1 MAESDEEQIE
11 AIKRWW
17 DENGTS
23 LIIGVVVAVGG
34 VLGWQAWQNHVQEQG
49 EAAAAIYDDL
59 MEAVVVEGPFAS
71 LDEEA
76 RQTGKFLA
84 GRLKEEHDGSSYAH
98 FAAMFLAK
106 LAVAEGDL
114 EKAESELSWAI
125 EDGIDESLLP
135 IATMRLAR
143 VQKALGNHETALE
156 TLLSVEPGEHRPTWE
171 EIRGDVYHA
180 MGDRAQAREAYQNA
194 LGALDN
200 PGSRPMLQM
209 KLDDLEAAEITVPVE
224 ADEPLANNTPAE
236 TEES

>member
-34 VLGWQAWQNHVQEQG
+34 VLGWQAWQNHVEEQG

-59 MEAVVVEGPFAS
+59 MEAVVVEGPFS
-71 LDEEA
+71 SVDEEA

-84 GRLKEEHDGSSYAH
+84 DRLKEEHGGSGYAH
-98 FAAMFLAK
+98 FASMFLAK
-106 LAVAEGDL
+106 LAVSEGDL
-114 EKAESELSWAI
+114 EKAESELILAI

-143 VQKALGNHETALE
+143 VQKALGKHEKALE
-156 TLLSVEPGEHRPTWE
+156 TLLSVEPGEHKPTWE

-180 MGDRAQAREAYQNA
+180 MGDRPQAREAYQNA

-224 ADEPLANNTPAE
+224 EDEPLANNTPAE